1 MELFTSQPPATL
13 DRDGVEIAYWT
24 LGAGDPIL
32 LITGLG
38 TPAASWYVLP
48 TLLAEAGY
56 KVIVVDN
63 RDCGQS
69 SDCDGTDYSIAEM
82 AEDSAAVLDALKV
95 ESTYLFG
102 ISMGGM
108 IAQELALNHPK
119 KVKRLILVA
128 TNPGRPVTVPPSAE
142 LLTTMFARRPEA
154 SPEEAMAE
162 FLGKLM
168 GPGFAEN
175 NREVLL
181 RLAKIRISQGSDAG
195 AFSRQWGAI
204 LGHSTW
210 DRLPEIAVPTLVI
223 HGRDDPLVPFPN
235 GEMIASRIPGAELMA
250 LDGVGHF
257 VPLEAPAETLS
268 AITSFFP
275 LPQETR
281 FTGSST

>member
-1 MELFTSQPPATL
+1 MELFTSQPPARL

-24 LGAGDPIL
+24 LGEGEPIL
-32 LITGLG
+32 LITGLA

-56 KVIVVDN
+56 QVIVVDN

-69 SDCDGTDYSIAEM
+69 SGCEGKDYSIAEM
-82 AEDSAAVLDALKV
+82 AEDAVAVLDALEV
-95 ESTYLFG
+95 DSTYLFG

-108 IAQELALNHPK
+108 IAQELVLNHPRR
-119 KVKRLILVA
+119 VQRLILVA
-128 TNPGRPVTVPPSAE
+128 TNPGRPESIPPSAE
-142 LLTTMFARRPEA
+142 LLTAMFGPRPPV
-154 SPEEAMAE
+154 SPEEAMAQL
-162 FLGKLM
+162 LGKLM
-168 GPGFAEN
+168 GRGFAEN
-175 NREVLL
+175 NRELLL
-181 RLAKIRISQGSDAG
+181 RLAKIRITQGSDAA

-210 DRLPEIAVPTLVI
+210 DRLPEIGVPTLVI
-223 HGRDDPLVPFPN
+223 HGREDPLVPFRN
-235 GEMIASRIPGAELMA
+235 GEMIASRIPGAELVA

-257 VPLEAPAETLS
+257 VPLEASAETIG